1 MGWLW
6 GRLVEFVNIDA
17 GRLPEYCKEQLRR
30 LIPFGVE
37 QEFGLIDLHMPEA
50 LERLERCVASVAIWR
65 PGHFDILHS
74 SQYCIF
80 LYYLSNTIWRR
91 EGASVLCAKLFL
103 LNKQLNA
110 IDLFYEIEMP
120 EVFFIG
126 HSVGIV
132 LAKATYGNYL
142 VLYQNSTVGKN
153 HGVAPVLED
162 GVILYPNTA
171 VIGGSRVRRHSVIS
185 QGVSVIDRE
194 TEAERIAF
202 QGAGNELVFREM
214 KRPLLPDF
222 FRGV

>member
-1 MGWLW
+1 MK
-6 GRLVEFVNIDA
+6 FVNIDRNQLA
-17 GRLPEYCKEQLRR
+17 DYVRKQLSNLLPLPADPQAA
-30 LIPFGVE
+30 LIE
-37 QEFGLIDLHMPEA
+37 THLDEA
-50 LERLERCVASVAIWR
+50 LLRLNRCMSEVRMWT
-65 PGHFDILHS
+65 PNQFDVLHS

-91 EGASVLCAKLFL
+91 EKAQKLCTQLFL
-103 LNKQLNA
+103 LNKSLNA
-110 IDLFYEIEMP
+110 IDCFYEVELP

-132 LAKATYGNYL
+132 LAKAKYGNHL

-171 VIGGSRVRRHSVIS
+171 VIGNCLVRQRSVIS
-185 QGVSVIDRE
+185 QGVSVINRD
-194 TEAERIAF
+194 TEVDKVVF
-202 QGAGNELVFREM
+202 QGANGS
-214 KRPLLPDF
+214 LLFKDSSHPILGDF